1 MYNFFSDQKIEA
13 VNGLNLLTKNEYRD
27 IHQATL
33 QVLKKT
39 GVFVEDQ
46 KAREVFG
53 SCGARVDEKNM
64 IIKLP
69 SAMVE
74 DAIES
79 APAEVT
85 LAGRDPKHDI
95 LLNNNGSSYLNFG
108 GGINV
113 VDPYTGAVRQST
125 KADLAA
131 SARLCDALKE
141 VNLYSRAVYPLD
153 QPQKSLHLHTA
164 EACFNNTSK
173 PFLNGPESEWE
184 TKKIIEMAAAAV
196 GGEEKLKARKPI
208 VFISAVSSPLK
219 LSRKFCETIMTSSQ
233 ADFPTF
239 IASMAMAGGTAP
251 VHLAGVLVQT
261 NAEILAGV
269 VLAQLVRKG
278 IPVVYNSYST
288 AMDLRLG
295 TSPLGLPET
304 ALVGASVAGLCR
316 YYQLPC
322 LVPGLSSDSKQ
333 HGSQAAFEKAITGM
347 AAAMAGASILV
358 GIGGLET
365 GLTFD
370 FGQAVLDD
378 EIVRMIK
385 HLKQGIEVKAE
396 TLSIDLID
404 EIGQMGNYLS
414 HETTFSKM
422 KSFSQTHL
430 FDRNNR
436 EDWENNG
443 KPDSY
448 ARALARAIE
457 LLESHQ
463 PEPLPAGA
471 AERIQD
477 IVVEAEKEINTSNTG
492 HFHPMKHTK
501 AA

>member
-1 MYNFFSDQKIEA
+1 MADLFKDQKTM
-13 VNGLNLLTKNEYRD
+13 VVSGLNLLTINDYKD
-27 IHQATL
+27 IHLATL
-33 QVLKKT
+33 QVLEKT

-46 KAREVFG
+46 PAREIFG
-53 SCGARVDEKNM
+53 SYGARVDRKKD
-64 IIKLP
+64 IVKLP
-69 SAMVE
+69 SSLVE
-74 DAIES
+74 DAIQS
-79 APAEVT
+79 APEKVM
-85 LAGRDPKHDI
+85 LAGRTPDQDV
-95 LLNNNGSSYLNFG
+95 LLDNSANAYLNFG

-113 VDPYTGAVRQST
+113 VDPYTGVVRQST

-141 VNLYSRAVYPLD
+141 VNLYSRSVYPLD

-219 LSRKFCETIMTSSQ
+219 LSGKFCETIMTSSQ

-239 IASMAMAGGTAP
+239 IASMAMAGATAP

-295 TSPLGLPET
+295 TSPLGSPET

-333 HGSQAAFEKAITGM
+333 HGIQAAFEKTMTGVS
-347 AAAMAGASILV
+347 AAMAGASILV

-414 HETTFSKM
+414 HDTTFSKM

-436 EDWENNG
+436 EDWKNNG

-448 ARALARAIE
+448 ARALSRAIE
-457 LLESHQ
+457 ILETHE
-463 PEPLPAGA
+463 PEPLPLGA
-471 AERIQD
+471 AGRIRS
-477 IVVEAEKEINTSNTG
+477 IVEEAEKEVSV
-492 HFHPMKHTK
+492 K
-501 AA
+501 